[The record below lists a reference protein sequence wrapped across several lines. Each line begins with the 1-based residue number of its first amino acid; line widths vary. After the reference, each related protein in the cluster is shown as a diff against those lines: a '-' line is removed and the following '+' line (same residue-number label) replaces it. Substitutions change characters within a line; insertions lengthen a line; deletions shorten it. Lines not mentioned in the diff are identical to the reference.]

1 MFPIRR
7 LIRKGTS
14 ASRWVPYWCVH
25 QASPQGFPMTIDANA
40 AAPEGVQAPDILPG
54 ETIATEMPSSPET
67 ETPPVPEPEVEE
79 PSAEAEPAAAPE
91 PDGKTK
97 PTEKQPLSWQEKRRI
112 EETNKRRAAEAR
124 AATAEAELERLR
136 KAAATPPSNPAATPA
151 TISPAATLT
160 PDQARAAA
168 RAELEAEAA
177 ANAFSEATGRVLAA
191 GIANIPDFES
201 ARTEMVQNFGDQ
213 LNARPDFFEAITSL
227 DNGHEV
233 FYDLAKDPER
243 TEKLLA
249 MSPVRLAIEIAKL
262 GDKKAA
268 PAAPEVRPISKA
280 PAPVKPVGGAPA
292 ASDRLDDPSVPMDQ
306 WAKTYLK
313 QVAGKGR

>member
-1 MFPIRR
+1 
-7 LIRKGTS
+7 
-14 ASRWVPYWCVH
+14 
-25 QASPQGFPMTIDANA
+25 MTIEANA
-40 AAPEGVQAPDILPG
+40 AAPEGVQAPDIVPG

-67 ETPPVPEPEVEE
+67 ETPPAPEPEVVEE
-79 PSAEAEPAAAPE
+79 PSAEAEPAAAAPE

-136 KAAATPPSNPAATPA
+136 KAAATPPADGATPPA
-151 TISPAATLT
+151 PVPAATLT

-262 GDKKAA
+262 GDKKAV
-268 PAAPEVRPISKA
+268 PAAPEVKPISKA

-292 ASDRLDDPSVPMDQ
+292 ASDRLDDPSAPMDQ